1 MNRRAAAD
9 PPSVGRPP
17 ERPLLDLLGLAARA
31 RGLAHGT
38 DAARSA
44 ARDGK
49 AVAALV
55 AADASPT
62 QTRKLIPQLESRG
75 IPFVVCLNRSEMG
88 GAIGRGPVSAVAITD
103 RNFARRALELARAL
117 STSQDRGGEL
127 H

>member
-1 MNRRAAAD
+1 MTEPAAAD
-9 PPSVGRPP
+9 PQSTGRRP
-17 ERPLLDLLGLAARA
+17 EQPLLDLLGLAARA
-31 RGLAHGT
+31 RELVRGT
-38 DAARSA
+38 DAARGA
-44 ARDGK
+44 VREGK

-62 QTRKLIPQLESRG
+62 QSSKLVPLLEARG
-75 IPFVVCLNRSEMG
+75 IPFVVCLNRVEMG
-88 GAIGRGPVSAVAITD
+88 GAIGRGPVSAIAITN